1 MIGGGGWNRGEVAS
15 LISDSIEEMK
25 HRRNGGGVLNEGGGS
40 TDRRVFTNGGDAING
55 DLNRGGVLNDGG
67 G

>member
-25 HRRNGGGVLNEGGGS
+25 HGRNGGGVLNEGGGS
-40 TDRRVFTNGGDAING
+40 TDRRIFTNGDDAING
-55 DLNRGGVLNDGG
+55 DFNRGGVLNDGG